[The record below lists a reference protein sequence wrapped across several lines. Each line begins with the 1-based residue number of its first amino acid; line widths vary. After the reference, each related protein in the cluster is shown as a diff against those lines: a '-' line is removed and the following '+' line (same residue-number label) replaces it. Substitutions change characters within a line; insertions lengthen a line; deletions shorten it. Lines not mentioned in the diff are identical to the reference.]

1 MHAQAFY
8 FCADLPVDIVC
19 VCGHFI
25 CFCHNRLH
33 KIPGS
38 ARCGIADRYLT
49 LGFYPG
55 DRIGEVQ
62 ISGFK
67 HGSNVDL
74 IMEDACALISAL
86 LQRFVSP
93 LALQEMMARK
103 PDGGPASL
111 IGATVFRLVE
121 SVPESADA
129 NE

>member
-1 MHAQAFY
+1 MT
-8 FCADLPVDIVC
+8 DDTLPHRRAIETVECEFEGVR
-19 VCGHFI
+19 F
-25 CFCHNRLH
+25 
-33 KIPGS
+33 
-38 ARCGIADRYLT
+38 YLT

-62 ISGFK
+62 VSGFK

-93 LALQEMMARK
+93 EAIQEMMARK

>member
-1 MHAQAFY
+1 M
-8 FCADLPVDIVC
+8 ADDT
-19 VCGHFI
+19 
-25 CFCHNRLH
+25 
-33 KIPGS
+33 IPQRRMIETVECEFEGV
-38 ARCGIADRYLT
+38 RFYLT

-55 DRIGEVQ
+55 ERIGEVQ

-93 LALQEMMARK
+93 EALQEMMCRK

-121 SVPESADA
+121 SVPDTGDA

>member
-1 MHAQAFY
+1 MTEDA
-8 FCADLPVDIVC
+8 LPPRRMIETVECEFEGVR
-19 VCGHFI
+19 F
-25 CFCHNRLH
+25 
-33 KIPGS
+33 
-38 ARCGIADRYLT
+38 YLT

-62 ISGFK
+62 VSGFK

-93 LALQEMMARK
+93 LALQDMMAKK

-121 SVPESADA
+121 TDSNAGDA